1 MRSFFLKIQMLE
13 RVYLFHV
20 NVNEF
25 HTTPAIRRRFESRFK
40 AKLGKLEN
48 KNQEEQSS
56 LD

>member
-25 HTTPAIRRRFESRFK
+25 HTTPAVRRRFESRFK